1 MVVTK
6 YSLIGAVL
14 RFHPETEE
22 DFKAVGM
29 HCISCPSSARETI
42 EQACAVHGVDV
53 EELLSKLDKHING

>member
-14 RFHPETEE
+14 KFHPETEE
-22 DFKAVGM
+22 DFKEMGM

-42 EQACAVHGVDV
+42 EQACVVHGVDV
-53 EELLSKLDKHING
+53 DKLIEKLNKHING

>member
-14 RFHPETEE
+14 KFHPETEE
-22 DFKAVGM
+22 DFKEMGM

-42 EQACAVHGVDV
+42 EQACAVHGIDADK
-53 EELLSKLDKHING
+53 LL